1 MLEWTEDYFWLFDIS
16 ESLWKKRKKRSPLK
30 EDNKIISWCPLG
42 GFEFVVMEN
51 VLAVC
56 EL

>member
-16 ESLWKKRKKRSPLK
+16 ESLWEKRKKRSPLK

-42 GFEFVVMEN
+42 GFEFVQMEN
-51 VLAVC
+51 VLVVC

>member
-1 MLEWTEDYFWLFDIS
+1 MLEWTEDYFWLYDIS
-16 ESLWKKRKKRSPLK
+16 ESLWETKKRSPLNQ
-30 EDNKIISWCPLG
+30 DNKIMSWCPPG
-42 GFEFVVMEN
+42 GFEFAQMEN